1 MVKNEDGNANKI
13 YDYLCQGYSHGT
25 DGRRLNVHQLLHR
38 AQSLAHIYAY
48 TEQSSRAATHI
59 QEQQG
64 QQTDKNKKGLMG
76 KGLGKVLAEVVQ
88 D

>member
-1 MVKNEDGNANKI
+1 MVKNEDGNANKSH
-13 YDYLCQGYSHGT
+13 DYLCQGYSHGT

-38 AQSLAHIYAY
+38 AQSLAHTY

-64 QQTDKNKKGLMG
+64 QQTHKNKKGLMG